1 VVTYGGPSRVPRLWR
16 ACVALVALAAL
27 VAAACFAAA
36 PAHGYV
42 PLGPSHDPDPAAS
55 QAINYPSPAVLFNV
69 GAPVGVR
76 LVTPVPGIVT
86 RWTVYTG
93 DVSNGSSLQL
103 RIIEPQGGNNFRMIA
118 SGPVET
124 LQAGNGQAVQR
135 TFAARVPIAPG
146 QGIGF
151 VKTHPSP
158 GFLEVTMPLAVPA
171 PSPWA
176 RGHITPPP
184 PDGSSG
190 MATIEDSPGPGS
202 DLFFVLSAEVE
213 PDADADGF
221 GDETQDR
228 CAGSAGTDRGCLPG
242 ALDPQVIREPPV
254 VTVNTVIPASALAT
268 IDPASVKLASNRKTL
283 SLSVACPAQQSARCA
298 GAVTAKT
305 ASRVLLPAG
314 TRRRAVLSLGRAR
327 FSVAQGASSTVR
339 LRVPARTRRAIAR
352 LRSLRLTVTLTASG
366 TVRPTVR

>member
-1 VVTYGGPSRVPRLWR
+1 VETYGRPSRVLRVPWAR
-16 ACVALVALAAL
+16 VALAAFG
-27 VAAACFAAA
+27 ATTCFAAA

-42 PLGPSHDPDPAAS
+42 PLGPSHDPDPATS

-76 LVTPVPGIVT
+76 LLTPVSGIVT

-103 RIIEPQGGNNFRMIA
+103 RVIEPQGGNNFRMIA

-124 LQAGNGQAVQR
+124 LQAGSGQAVQR
-135 TFAARVPIAPG
+135 SFAARVPIAPG

-151 VKTHPSP
+151 VKAHPSP
-158 GFLEVTMPLAVPA
+158 GFLEVTMPLVVPA
-171 PSPWA
+171 PSPWI

-221 GDETQDR
+221 GDDTQDK
-228 CAGSAGTDRGCLPG
+228 CAGSAGADRGCAPG
-242 ALDPQVIREPPV
+242 VLDAPPQVIREPPV
-254 VTVNTVIPASALAT
+254 VTVNTVIPESALGT
-268 IDPASVKLASNRKTL
+268 IDPASVELASNRRAL
-283 SLSVACPAQQSARCA
+283 SLRVACPAQQSARCA
-298 GAVTAKT
+298 GSVTAKT
-305 ASRVLLPAG
+305 AGAVLLPAG

-327 FSVAQGASSTVR
+327 FSVAQGGERTVR
-339 LRVPARTRRAIAR
+339 LRVPSRTRRAIAR
-352 LRSLRLTVTLTASG
+352 VRSLRLTVTMTASG
-366 TVRPTVR
+366 TVRTTVR